1 MRAVTT
7 RSRVPYLPTHEE
19 VCVISFELSEEQDI
33 ARAAAASLARSTL
46 GPAAR
51 AADEAAR
58 IQPAVLD
65 TIWALGI
72 VQTAA
77 DLAVEQPT
85 VLNVLVLEE
94 FAAGD
99 ATLAAAIAAAIGFVK
114 AVAEQGSDRQ
124 RHKVL
129 PSFLTDVPQFAP
141 IVELAAVRTSDGY
154 LLNGHLPLVPLTG
167 RSPFLLALAE
177 CDGCGEAF
185 IVPRDAPGITI
196 TTGQDVL
203 GLRGLAW
210 ASITLKDLAVPAS
223 MRLGEAGGADIQ
235 RIRDAARIALTAIL
249 SGLSRAVFDFSLP
262 YAQTRIVHGE
272 AIARKQSVAFKL
284 ADMHTAIDAM
294 RWMGLKAAAEL
305 DSKAEATRSARL
317 AQLYAND
324 AAMRIADEGV
334 QIFGGHGF
342 VRDLPLEMWY
352 RNARSL
358 SVLDGLI
365 GA

>member
-1 MRAVTT
+1 M
-7 RSRVPYLPTHEE
+7 
-19 VCVISFELSEEQDI
+19 ISFELSEEQDI
-33 ARAAAASLARSTL
+33 ARAAAASLARSSL

-51 AADEAAR
+51 ATDEAAQ
-58 IQPAVLD
+58 IQPAILD
-65 TIWALGI
+65 AIWSLGI

-77 DLAVEQPT
+77 EPAIQQPT
-85 VLNVLVLEE
+85 VLNALVLEE

-99 ATLAAAIAAAIGFVK
+99 AAMATAIAAAIGFVK

-124 RHKVL
+124 RDQVL
-129 PSFLTDVPQFAP
+129 PSFLTDLPQFAP
-141 IVELAAVRTSDGY
+141 VVDLVAQSGVKRTSDGY
-154 LLNGHLPLVPLTG
+154 VLNGHLPLVPLTA
-167 RSPFLLALAE
+167 RSPYLLALARR
-177 CDGCGEAF
+177 DDRDDAF
-185 IVPRDAPGITI
+185 IVARDTPGVAISTS
-196 TTGQDVL
+196 QDTL
-203 GLRGLAW
+203 GLRGLEW
-210 ASITLKDLAVPAS
+210 ASVTLKDVLVPTS
-223 MRLGEAGGADIQ
+223 MRLGEAAGADIQ
-235 RIRDAARIALTAIL
+235 RIRDAARIALSAIL
-249 SGLSRAVFDFSLP
+249 SGLSRAVFDFALP
-262 YAQTRIVHGE
+262 YTQTRIVHGE

-294 RWMGLKAAAEL
+294 RWMGLKAASEL
-305 DSKAEATRSARL
+305 DSKGDATRSARL

-358 SVLDGLI
+358 SVLDGLV